1 MGVTARGGKGSGEMD
16 AGTYE
21 KIGELAD
28 TVDNLVHALMLP
40 MPADLHI
47 KALKESL
54 PCLRDELKGIC
65 RDAGHDFWD

>member
-1 MGVTARGGKGSGEMD
+1 MD
-16 AGTYE
+16 AETAE
-21 KIGELAD
+21 KVGEVAD
-28 TVDNLVHALMLP
+28 SLDNLIHALMLP

-54 PCLRDELKGIC
+54 PVQMNALRSIC

>member
-1 MGVTARGGKGSGEMD
+1 MD
-16 AGTYE
+16 TETYE

-28 TVDNLVHALMLP
+28 TLDNLVHALMLP

-47 KALKESL
+47 TAMKASL
-54 PCLRDELKGIC
+54 PYLRDELKGIC